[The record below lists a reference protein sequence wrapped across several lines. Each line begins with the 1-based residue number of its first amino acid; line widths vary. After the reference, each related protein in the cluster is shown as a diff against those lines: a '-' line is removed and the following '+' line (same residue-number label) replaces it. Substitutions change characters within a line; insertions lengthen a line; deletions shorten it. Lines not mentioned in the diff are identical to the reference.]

1 MKDPHKNPRIRKN
14 TLTDE
19 FIEKAQNTLL
29 EGIVIL
35 FKELLTKLLRKADPD
50 FDPDRVRINPNGQ

>member
-14 TLTDE
+14 TRADE

-29 EGIVIL
+29 EGIMIL
-35 FKELLTKLLRKADPD
+35 IKEFITRLLKKANPD
-50 FDPDRVRINPNGQ
+50 FDPDRVRRNPNGQ